1 MSQEQIK
8 CRKPKPIK
16 FFGIANLY
24 ERYTN
29 RYYKWRSLLPNN
41 GDKIKITWLPDN
53 KGIKNAYIGFEGIVQ
68 NINKTEGTFELN
80 SGSGV
85 LVHTGLNFDYIKL

>member
-1 MSQEQIK
+1 MEEIK

-16 FFGIANLY
+16 FYGLTNIY

-29 RYYKWRSLLPNN
+29 RFYKWRSLLPNN

-53 KGIKNAYIGFEGIVQ
+53 RGVANSYIGMVGVIENMN
-68 NINKTEGTFELN
+68 NIDGEFTLKCETSMLICHG
-80 SGSGV
+80 
-85 LVHTGLNFDYIKL
+85 NFDYIKI